1 MDITA
6 KHPDTLT
13 SHPVCRHVPAEET
26 VIEGRRYVKDAK
38 GRHVP
43 KESVSAVDSLMDDTV
58 RKLFGYAEPLSE
70 QMARFKSHS
79 YADIQAFLA
88 LVSEKYGA
96 KPGGQKGNLSI
107 TSFDGC
113 YKVQVQNADLIE
125 FGPELHAAKQLVDEC
140 LTRWAADAN
149 KELRTIIT
157 RAFQVDK
164 EGRINRAELF
174 MLLRADIDD
183 EQWLRAMEAI
193 RDSIRVVGSK
203 SYIRFYRRETCDAA
217 WRPVRLDMAAV

>member
-13 SHPVCRHVPAEET
+13 SHPICRYAPPEE
-26 VIEGRRYVKDAK
+26 IIIAGKSYVKDAK
-38 GRHVP
+38 GRQVP
-43 KESVSAVDSLMDDTV
+43 KETVSAVDALMDDTV
-58 RKLFGYAEPLSE
+58 RKLFGFAEPLSE

-88 LVSEKYGA
+88 LINEKYGA
-96 KPGGQKGNLSI
+96 KPGGPKGNLSI

-149 KELRTIIT
+149 KELRSIIT
-157 RAFQVDK
+157 RAFQVDR

-174 MLLRADIDD
+174 MLLRAEIDD
-183 EQWLRAMEAI
+183 EQWLRAMDAI
-193 RDSIRVVGSK
+193 RDSIRVVGTK
-203 SYIRFYRRETCDAA
+203 SYIRFYRRDAHDA
-217 WRPVRLDMAAV
+217 PWQPVHLDMAAV